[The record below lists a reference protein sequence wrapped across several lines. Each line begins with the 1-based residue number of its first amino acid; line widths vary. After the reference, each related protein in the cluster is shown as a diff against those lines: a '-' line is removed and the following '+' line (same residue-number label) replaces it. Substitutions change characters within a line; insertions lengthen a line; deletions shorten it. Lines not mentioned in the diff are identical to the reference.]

1 MKREKE
7 NIGPSEAVQDARQ
20 PGMTALMPP
29 RLQIMDRTC
38 RRHSWL
44 PLLLQ
49 MPNLTCH

>member
-29 RLQIMDRTC
+29 RPQIIEEKVTAEYC
-38 RRHSWL
+38 R
-44 PLLLQ
+44 
-49 MPNLTCH
+49 